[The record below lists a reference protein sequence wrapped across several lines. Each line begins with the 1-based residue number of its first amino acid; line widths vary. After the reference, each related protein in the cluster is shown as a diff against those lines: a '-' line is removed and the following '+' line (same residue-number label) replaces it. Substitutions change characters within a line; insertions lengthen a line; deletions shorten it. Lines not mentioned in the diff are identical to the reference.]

1 MDEFVETLF
10 DTYWKVNEN
19 GEYMS
24 LTDCGDFY
32 IAKVAP
38 CARNWRIVIE
48 CNCFTFHCKEFVYH
62 ENGAML
68 EIGMEINSLY
78 LNQMEIRDLKI
89 YMIDC

>member
-24 LTDCGDFY
+24 LTDCF
-32 IAKVAP
+32 
-38 CARNWRIVIE
+38 C
-48 CNCFTFHCKEFVYH
+48 FHCKEFVYH
-62 ENGAML
+62 ENGATL
-68 EIGMEINSLY
+68 EIGMEISSLY
-78 LNQMEIRDLKI
+78 LSQMEIKDLKI